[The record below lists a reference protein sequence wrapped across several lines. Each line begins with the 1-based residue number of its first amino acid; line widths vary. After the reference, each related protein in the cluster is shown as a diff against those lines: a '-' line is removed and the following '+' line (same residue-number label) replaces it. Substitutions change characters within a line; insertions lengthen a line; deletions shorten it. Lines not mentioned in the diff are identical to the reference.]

1 MKHADLKSNKLF
13 KNLYNDFLGGVTSG
27 IVAIPLALAF
37 GVASGLGALAGLYG
51 AIILCFVAALFGG
64 AKPQISGPTGP
75 MTVILAAAVA
85 TYPNNPEAIF
95 TIIVMAGIVQVV
107 LSMLNVAGMVKYVP
121 YPVISGF
128 LSGIGCIII
137 LLQINPF
144 FGADVIGSPVKSVMS
159 YAGNIPDY
167 DIQST
172 ILGLLTLGI
181 VFFTPQAVSRI
192 VPAPLIALVIGTL
205 ITTIFNFNVDKI
217 GEISSTLPTF
227 AISGFSWAQLHDYLP
242 LALTLGVIGAVDSLL
257 TALVVDSLTKERHNP
272 DRVLLGQGIGNA
284 LVGMFGGT
292 VGAGATM
299 RTVVNIKAGG
309 VTRLSAIIHAVFLA
323 ALLLGAAPLVKN
335 VPMAVLA
342 GILIKV
348 GSEIID
354 FKFIRVIKY
363 APKHDLYV
371 MILVFLLTVFYD
383 LIFAVG
389 AGITLAA
396 LLFAR
401 QVTRETRVNIKE
413 VYDREIMEI
422 ESEIEHASHHK
433 IRIVHIHGVL
443 FFGSI
448 NHMISQVEEQLGTK
462 YLILN
467 FESIPLLDISAVFAL
482 EDIIVN
488 LKSHDIKVLIVLKCE
503 ELEKQLRS
511 LGIIDEVKES
521 NVFYDELEAIEK
533 AKKHLKIKVCKEF
546 IELKGDKASNTDLP
560 SACNCLLGE
569 EETQVD

>member
-1 MKHADLKSNKLF
+1 MKLADI
-13 KNLYNDFLGGVTSG
+13 KNSDFIKNFYNDFLGGLTSG

-51 AIILCFVAALFGG
+51 AIILCFTAALLGG

-75 MTVILAAAVA
+75 MTVILAATVA
-85 TYPNNPEAIF
+85 AYPDNPQAIF
-95 TIIVMAGIVQVV
+95 TIIVMAGIVQII
-107 LSMLNVAGMVKYVP
+107 LSMMNVAGMVKYVP

-128 LSGIGCIII
+128 LSGIGFIII

-144 FGADVIGSPVKSVMS
+144 FGAEVIGSPVKSVMS
-159 YAGNIPDY
+159 YIGNIPNY
-167 DIQST
+167 DIQSAF
-172 ILGLLTLGI
+172 LGVLTLFI
-181 VFFTPQAVSRI
+181 VFFTPSKVNRV
-192 VPAPLIALVIGTL
+192 VPAPLIALIAGTL
-205 ITTIFNFNVDKI
+205 VTTIFNLNVDKI
-217 GEISSTLPTF
+217 GEISSTLPQF
-227 AISGFSWAQLHDYLP
+227 AISGIDFSQIHDYIP
-242 LALTLGVIGAVDSLL
+242 IALTLGVIGAVDSLL
-257 TALVVDSLTKERHNP
+257 TALVVDSLTKEKHDP

-284 LVGMFGGT
+284 ITGMFGGT

-342 GILIKV
+342 GILMKV

-363 APKHDLYV
+363 APKQDLYV

-401 QVTRETRVNIKE
+401 QVTRHTRVNVKE
-413 VYDREIMEI
+413 VHDKEIMEI
-422 ESEIEHASHHK
+422 ESEIEHASKHK
-433 IRIVHIHGVL
+433 IRVVHIHGVL

-448 NHMISQVEEQLGTK
+448 NHMISRVEESLGTK

-488 LKSHDIKVLIVLKCE
+488 LKSHDIKVLIVLKCK
-503 ELEKQLRS
+503 ELEEQLRS
-511 LGIIDEVKES
+511 LGIIDEIRET
-521 NVFYDELEAIEK
+521 NVFYDEIEAIEK
-533 AKKHLKIKVCKEF
+533 AKNHLKLKVCLEYIDNKEKDTEAIPTSCNNLPDISESQ
-546 IELKGDKASNTDLP
+546 IE
-560 SACNCLLGE
+560 
-569 EETQVD
+569 

>member
-1 MKHADLKSNKLF
+1 MNQATIKKQDIF
-13 KNLYNDFLGGVTSG
+13 KNLYNDFLGGITSG

-37 GVASGLGALAGLYG
+37 GVASGLGAMAGLYG
-51 AIILCFVAALFGG
+51 AIILCFIAAILGG
-64 AKPQISGPTGP
+64 AKTQISGPTGP

-85 TYPNNPEAIF
+85 AYPNEPQAIF
-95 TIIVMAGIVQVV
+95 TIIVMAGIIQVA
-107 LSMLNVAGMVKYVP
+107 LSMMNVAGMVKYVP

-128 LSGIGCIII
+128 LSGIGVIII

-159 YAGNIPDY
+159 YMGNIPDY
-167 DIQST
+167 DLQST
-172 ILGLLTLGI
+172 FLGVITLII
-181 VFFTPQAVSRI
+181 VFFTPSKIGRI
-192 VPAPLIALVIGTL
+192 IPAPLIALITGTV
-205 ITTIFNFNVDKI
+205 ITTFFNFNVDKI
-217 GEISSTLPTF
+217 GEISSALPSF
-227 AISGFSWAQLHDYLP
+227 AISNIDFSKIHDYLP
-242 LALTLGVIGAVDSLL
+242 IALTLGIIGAVDSLL
-257 TALVVDSLTKERHNP
+257 TALVVDSLTKEKHNP

-284 LVGMFGGT
+284 ITGMFGGA

-309 VTRLSAIIHAVFLA
+309 VTRLSAIIHAFFLA

-354 FKFIRVIKY
+354 FKFIKVIKY
-363 APKHDLYV
+363 APRQDLYV
-371 MILVFLLTVFYD
+371 MALVFILTVFYD

-413 VYDREIMEI
+413 VHDQEIMEM
-422 ESEIEHASHHK
+422 ESEIEHASDHK
-433 IRIVHIHGVL
+433 IRVVHIHGVL
-443 FFGSI
+443 FFGSV
-448 NHMISQVEEQLGTK
+448 NHMIARVEELLGTK

-482 EDIIVN
+482 EDIIAN
-488 LKSHDIKVLIVLKCE
+488 LKTYDIKVLIVLKCE
-503 ELEKQLRS
+503 QLKEQLKT
-511 LGIIDEVKES
+511 LGIIDEIKES
-521 NVFYDELEAIEK
+521 NVFYDEIKAIEK
-533 AKKHLKIKVCKEF
+533 AKNHLKLKVSMDY
-546 IELKGDKASNTDLP
+546 IEKKVEEKDILK
-560 SACNCLLGE
+560 
-569 EETQVD
+569 